1 MGVMGCCRD
10 LEAEVTMIGEELG
23 GFPEEVT
30 SEWHL
35 EGRVG
40 VHHTERVKGF
50 WWVFQGQGW
59 LLVKGWGR

>member
-1 MGVMGCCRD
+1 
-10 LEAEVTMIGEELG
+10 MIGEELG